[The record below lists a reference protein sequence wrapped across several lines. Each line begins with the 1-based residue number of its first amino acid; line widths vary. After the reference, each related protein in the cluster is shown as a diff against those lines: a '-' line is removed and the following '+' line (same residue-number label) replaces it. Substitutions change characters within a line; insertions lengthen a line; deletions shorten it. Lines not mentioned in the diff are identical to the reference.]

1 MREASASP
9 LSHQSTIFYLKLSRV
24 NYQGTDDSGLNM
36 SKDQF
41 KVAFTGH
48 RHLQYDDV
56 ESSLKSI
63 HAAYPDAMWITGGAY
78 GLDSHAARYALDNSI
93 PLWLVLPFPAKIL
106 CAKWISNDSRE
117 LLFRSVKECTKLSV
131 ISPVFSMQSYQL
143 RNEFMVD
150 AADIL
155 ATFFDG
161 SPGGTANCVKY
172 AMNVGRDVRRML

>member
-1 MREASASP
+1 
-9 LSHQSTIFYLKLSRV
+9 
-24 NYQGTDDSGLNM
+24 M
-36 SKDQF
+36 SENNQF

-48 RHLQYDDV
+48 RHLKYVDV
-56 ESSLKSI
+56 EQSLIKVHSDF
-63 HAAYPDAMWITGGAY
+63 PGAMWITGGAY

-93 PLWLVLPFPAKIL
+93 PLWLVLPFQAKIL

-155 ATFFDG
+155 AAFFDG

-172 AMNVGRDVRRML
+172 AASVGRDVRRML

>member
-1 MREASASP
+1 
-9 LSHQSTIFYLKLSRV
+9 
-24 NYQGTDDSGLNM
+24 M
-36 SKDQF
+36 SENNQF

-48 RHLQYDDV
+48 RHLKYVDV
-56 ESSLKSI
+56 EQSLVKVHSDF
-63 HAAYPDAMWITGGAY
+63 PGAMWITGGAY
-78 GLDSHAARYALDNSI
+78 GLDSHAAQYALDNSI

-106 CAKWISNDSRE
+106 CAKWISYDSQE

-150 AADIL
+150 ASDVLTA
-155 ATFFDG
+155 FFDG

-172 AMNVGRDVRRML
+172 AKSVGRRVVMAEGL